1 MHTFIHTWISPHGV
15 KQRTR
20 GFDTLVVLML
30 SSQHHSLVVCMVDH
44 PRGCKVDF
52 QNITINHQK
61 IFIGLSQLHRNK
73 CNNINNHNKNVQK
86 YLTTHVGL
94 HCRTKCMWKS
104 VTLDTGIN
112 IKSTYVQ
119 SHIHDTY
126 RFYSLFPQSEAY
138 MTLRTLSS

>member
-1 MHTFIHTWISPHGV
+1 MVISTCILTWISPHGL
-15 KQRTR
+15 KQRTQ

-30 SSQHHSLVVCMVDH
+30 NQHHRQWANIKPIQDQRLVVCMVNH

-86 YLTTHVGL
+86 YLTKHVGL
-94 HCRTKCMWKS
+94 HCRITCMWKS

-112 IKSTYVQ
+112 IKNT
-119 SHIHDTY
+119 
-126 RFYSLFPQSEAY
+126 
-138 MTLRTLSS
+138 